1 MPRSMAASSPS
12 PSPASPSMH
21 LVTTVTE
28 DHQVSLSLRR
38 EAYGETDRAE
48 VVVLTVQQARA
59 YAAQLS
65 RAAGAA
71 ERQARVID
79 VPCLPPVEQT
89 A

>member
-1 MPRSMAASSPS
+1 
-12 PSPASPSMH
+12 MH

-59 YAAQLS
+59 YAALLVRVADAADRRSIDRRSADRRSADRQGATPVVEG
-65 RAAGAA
+65 RAA
-71 ERQARVID
+71 
-79 VPCLPPVEQT
+79 
-89 A
+89 